1 MKMPGPRC
9 TKFLV
14 KQMFPGNELVVE
26 NIMEQ
31 DAKLRYIENV
41 QMIMALSIINE
52 DELKKLIEDFYD
64 EFAEDKSFITSYGL
78 YVSTVIDDLMD
89 ESINI
94 SADVFVSLSSSLT
107 KKEYTQ
113 HVLENIAPSY
123 WSRKIVQKL
132 LQFELTGLMIM
143 RTHFKWIQE
152 NMGINYGPLV

>member
-78 YVSTVIDDLMD
+78 YIPAVIDDLMD

-94 SADVFVSLSSSLT
+94 SADVFVSLSPSLT
-107 KKEYTQ
+107 KKEFTQ
-113 HVLENIAPSY
+113 HVLEYIAPSY
-123 WSRKIVQKL
+123 WSRKIVQRIM
-132 LQFELTGLMIM
+132 QFELTGLMIM
-143 RTHFKWIQE
+143 RTHLKLIQD